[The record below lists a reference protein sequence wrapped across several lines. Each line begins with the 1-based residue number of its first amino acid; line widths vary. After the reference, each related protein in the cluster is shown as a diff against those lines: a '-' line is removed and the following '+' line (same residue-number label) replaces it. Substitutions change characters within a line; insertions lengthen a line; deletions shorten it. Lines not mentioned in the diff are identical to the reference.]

1 MNNKKYLTDY
11 DDFDKE
17 SQKILLALQKK
28 VLTETLTQSNLS
40 VQRVQ
45 SVNKV
50 ADISEA
56 MSDITDWLTD
66 EYIDLER
73 LIIKI
78 KAANSGMND
87 YQFAYNPKD
96 LNANI
101 QNKSIQNKSDGFIQ
115 LKVYR
120 NPKVG
125 NVSVKWKDSRIT
137 QKIDLRSKKIYYRL
151 HFYYANST
159 ETAFILETSWYRDFR
174 DLNILLN
181 YGDIDKYEAD
191 YNYFLQNFANALRN
205 TKEADRLKFIYENIP
220 ESILENLSNNVDNEI
235 FFNHLENLSK
245 DDDSSTFR
253 DSSAAVIQ
261 IFKAFGSPI
270 PILNYFRENPA
281 KLNRIYYNLD
291 KSGEYNGKPLSNR
304 IILANIMM
312 IFSMFA
318 KNTKQKKTAKTFTI
332 GKGYKVNGNIL
343 EGGIFQK
350 DGDNYRDTF
359 FLQQQKEETVSYNM
373 QSTQTMGTSG
383 SGERT
388 ITTDIDEGAQYH
400 PLDMVY
406 IKDISGEKETLY
418 FVPAIYMKAL
428 ADAQEW
434 EVVLQNIRMAAD
446 IVAVI
451 IGVLTLPTGNPYFL
465 LLAIADISLAGADFT
480 IQAFKEEIL
489 KYEGGKEFLDAWEK
503 IYIYGGSA
511 LIAGNIVGGF
521 YLGAAKILTKIAEGE
536 VKNYLK
542 SIVIKAILE
551 INISSFTKD
560 SIRIVEPEEI
570 FLATEYKALGKKMT
584 EKGVIFIG
592 GKKDGKFAETF
603 EAVYDGEIVEE
614 FSKAE
619 IPKFYKKWNKLKDEK
634 LEETLQ
640 EISQTTKYE
649 NGRIGYVEGL
659 YDGIDINYKP
669 KAFGSI
675 EDIDDYDPKYRGG
688 IVTRFENYNG
698 YFYRN
703 FDGRKKIF
711 TFNHGFLEDLPKWVE
726 DVKVPLVKGKGIPSQ
741 AYFTLRQMKLL
752 KIGEGEIQTVR
763 MSQIQ
768 NLETMGYIHQ
778 VTEGKIVRNFDSID
792 ILAAPSN
799 EYMKTVMTQAGYETV
814 SGRITGKGQ
823 YFSIKELKRNKWSI
837 TDEFMQKYN
846 LSENS
851 MLYMNFNIEV
861 KLNYTK

>member
-125 NVSVKWKDSRIT
+125 NVSVKWKDSRII

-191 YNYFLQNFANALRN
+191 YNYFLQNFASALRN

-220 ESILENLSNNVDNEI
+220 EFILKNLSNNVDNEI

-281 KLNRIYYNLD
+281 KLNRIYYSLD

-359 FLQQQKEETVSYNM
+359 FLQQQKEETVAYNI
-373 QSTQTMGTSG
+373 QSSQTMGTSG

-388 ITTDIDEGAQYH
+388 ITTDIDEGAQYY

-489 KYEGGKEFLDAWEK
+489 KYEGGKEFLEAWEK
-503 IYIYGGSA
+503 IYIIGGA
-511 LIAGNIVGGF
+511 LTAGALVVSSFYKIGLKLLTIPEVIKSVKLKQTIAVHIISVLLDVNLVNF
-521 YLGAAKILTKIAEGE
+521 ERNSVKILTQNTEIVAATNGSLNDFRMKRLFERECFLVSGNIE
-536 VKNYLK
+536 KN
-542 SIVIKAILE
+542 
-551 INISSFTKD
+551 
-560 SIRIVEPEEI
+560 
-570 FLATEYKALGKKMT
+570 
-584 EKGVIFIG
+584 EKL
-592 GKKDGKFAETF
+592 
-603 EAVYDGEIVEE
+603 VEE
-614 FSKAE
+614 FALVYKGEVIAQGN
-619 IPKFYKKWNKLKDEK
+619 KVDFYKQIKELGKNIYNDKK
-634 LEETLQ
+634 LESYLESVFNRRKTISLEEESLLGQ
-640 EISQTTKYE
+640 PPKSGTKMLFSLVDELGNRMGQLSRSPNRNELYYKLIQNGKEI
-649 NGRIGYVEGL
+649 
-659 YDGIDINYKP
+659 
-669 KAFGSI
+669 
-675 EDIDDYDPKYRGG
+675 
-688 IVTRFENYNG
+688 
-698 YFYRN
+698 
-703 FDGRKKIF
+703 
-711 TFNHGFLEDLPKWVE
+711 DLKC
-726 DVKVPLVKGKGIPSQ
+726 
-741 AYFTLRQMKLL
+741 YMKLL
-752 KIGEGEIQTVR
+752 DDKYKLNGLPIKDGEHLLYGDFNIPKEITDK
-763 MSQIQ
+763 MSGLGQIMYEDGLKYFL
-768 NLETMGYIHQ
+768 NAKKY
-778 VTEGKIVRNFDSID
+778 GKVD
-792 ILAAPSN
+792 
-799 EYMKTVMTQAGYETV
+799 GTV
-814 SGRITGKGQ
+814 SVWIKADIYNDYGGQSVNLDQFWIAKDAGLSTEKAAFETFAGKQAKKFG
-823 YFSIKELKRNKWSI
+823 FSKVRSDMKDKNFIERDQVIINFLK
-837 TDEFMQKYN
+837 
-846 LSENS
+846 
-851 MLYMNFNIEV
+851 
-861 KLNYTK
+861 

>member
-1 MNNKKYLTDY
+1 MNRKIYFQHY

-17 SQKILLALQKK
+17 SKSLLLGLQNKI
-28 VLTETLTQSNLS
+28 LTETPQQSNSLS
-40 VQRVQ
+40 
-45 SVNKV
+45 KV
-50 ADISEA
+50 IQPSDKINSIPASSSEVTGW
-56 MSDITDWLTD
+56 ITD
-66 EYIDLER
+66 EYINLEK
-73 LIIKI
+73 LIVKI
-78 KAANSGMND
+78 KAANSGMNN
-87 YQFAYNPKD
+87 YQFIYYPQELESNTE
-96 LNANI
+96 
-101 QNKSIQNKSDGFIQ
+101 NKSIQNKNNGFIQ

-120 NPKVG
+120 NPKAG

-137 QKIDLRSKKIYYRL
+137 QKIDPRTKKIYYRL
-151 HFYYANST
+151 HFYYVNSQ
-159 ETAFILETSWYRDFR
+159 ETAFILETSWYQDFR

-181 YGDIDKYEAD
+181 YGDVDKYEAD
-191 YNYFLQNFANALRN
+191 YNYFLQNFADALRDE
-205 TKEADRLKFIYENIP
+205 KDAERLKFIYENIP
-220 ESILENLSNNVDNEI
+220 ETLLSNISHFVDNEV
-235 FFNHLENLSK
+235 FFEHLEILSK
-245 DDDSSTFR
+245 DDDSDIFR
-253 DSSAAVIQ
+253 DSSTAVVQ
-261 IFKAFGSPI
+261 VFKAFGNPI

-291 KSGEYNGKPLSNR
+291 KSSEHNDKLLSNR
-304 IILANIMM
+304 MILANILMV
-312 IFSMFA
+312 FSMFS

-332 GKGYKVNGNIL
+332 GKGYKINSNIM
-343 EGGIFQK
+343 EGGIFQR
-350 DGDNYRDTF
+350 DNDNYRDTF
-359 FLQQQKEETVSYNM
+359 FLQQQKEEQQNVKVIPKEVDPNEQKTVV
-373 QSTQTMGTSG
+373 
-383 SGERT
+383 
-388 ITTDIDEGAQYH
+388 TDLDDGAQYH

-406 IKDISGEKETLY
+406 LIDISSEKEISY
-418 FVPAIYMKAL
+418 FVPAIYVKVL
-428 ADAQEW
+428 ADEQEW
-434 EVVLQNIRMAAD
+434 QVTLQNIRIAAD

-451 IGVLTLPTGNPYFL
+451 IGVLTLPAGNPYFL
-465 LLAIADISLAGADFT
+465 LLAIADISLAGADIT

-489 KYEGGKEFLDAWEK
+489 KYEGGKEFLEDWEK
-503 IYIYGGSA
+503 LYVYGGSA
-511 LIAGNIVGGF
+511 LVATNVVGGF
-521 YLGAAKILTKIAEGE
+521 YLGAARLLTKIAEGE

-560 SIRIVEPEEI
+560 SIRIIEPEEI
-570 FLATEYKALGKKMT
+570 FLGVEYKALGEKMT

-603 EAVYDGEIVEE
+603 EAVYDGEIIEE

-619 IPKFYKKWNKLKDEK
+619 TSKFYKKWGKLKDEK
-634 LEETLQ
+634 LEETL
-640 EISQTTKYE
+640 EEVSQTLKYE

-659 YDGIDINYKP
+659 YGGIDINYKP
-669 KAFGSI
+669 KAFGNI
-675 EDIDDYDPKYRGG
+675 EDIEDYDPKYGGG

-726 DVKVPLVKGKGIPSQ
+726 DVKIPLVKGKGIPSQ

-823 YFSIKELKRNKWSI
+823 YFSIKELKRNKWNI